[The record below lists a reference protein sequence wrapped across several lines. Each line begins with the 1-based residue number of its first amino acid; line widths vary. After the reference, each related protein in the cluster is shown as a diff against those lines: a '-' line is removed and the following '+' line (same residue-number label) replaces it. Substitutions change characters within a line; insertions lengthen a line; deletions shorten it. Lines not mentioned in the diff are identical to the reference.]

1 MTSQMPLHMPPRA
14 EVFSIVLAKPK
25 RASKPK
31 SWIGKPPLSP
41 LNPDM
46 SRYKE
51 YLYRLAKYQK
61 YLVNLQNYKKCITME
76 ISKAKLKILQ
86 IAETLHETF
95 ESNIDRK
102 RKRDL

>member
-1 MTSQMPLHMPPRA
+1 MPLHMPPRA
-14 EVFSIVLAKPK
+14 EVVSIVLAKPK
-25 RASKPK
+25 RALKPNQWNEK
-31 SWIGKPPLSP
+31 IPLSP
-41 LNPDM
+41 LNPNM

-61 YLVNLQNYKKCITME
+61 YLVDLENYKKCISIE
-76 ISKAKLKILQ
+76 ISKTKQYLLQ
-86 IAETLHETF
+86 IAKQLNTTF

>member
-1 MTSQMPLHMPPRA
+1 MASQMPLHMPPSA
-14 EVFSIVLAKPK
+14 APASILEKPRRVLKTK
-25 RASKPK
+25 Q
-31 SWIGKPPLSP
+31 WNGKIPLSP

-61 YLVNLQNYKKCITME
+61 YLVDLENYKKCITIE
-76 ISKAKLKILQ
+76 ISKTKQYLLQ
-86 IAETLHETF
+86 IAKQLNTTF

>member
-1 MTSQMPLHMPPRA
+1 MPQRT
-14 EVFSIVLAKPK
+14 EVLSIVLSKPK

-61 YLVNLQNYKKCITME
+61 FLVDLENYKKCITAE
-76 ISKAKLKILQ
+76 ISKAKLKILH
-86 IAETLHETF
+86 IAEELQATF
-95 ESNIDRK
+95 ESRK
-102 RKRDL
+102 RKREF